1 MWLKCWSAPLENAVM
16 KNKRRGSAK
25 MPAIRLR
32 VNHDFPMYVL
42 DFFSSPI
49 KKSTMDLK
57 KQPPVLTRLNPIEFY
72 LWAQTTVATI
82 S

>member
-1 MWLKCWSAPLENAVM
+1 MAEISAVEKLWLKCWSAPLENAVM

-42 DFFSSPI
+42 DFFNSPI
-49 KKSTMDLK
+49 KKSPFPEWT
-57 KQPPVLTRLNPIEFY
+57 
-72 LWAQTTVATI
+72 
-82 S
+82 